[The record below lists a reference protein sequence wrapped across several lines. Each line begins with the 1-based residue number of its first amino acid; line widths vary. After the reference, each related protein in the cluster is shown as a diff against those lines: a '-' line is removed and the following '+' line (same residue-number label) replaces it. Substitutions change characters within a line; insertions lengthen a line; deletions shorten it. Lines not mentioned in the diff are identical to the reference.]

1 MRQVPFL
8 DRRVA
13 TLASVAA
20 LALLMPLCAD
30 AQFGGPPPPPR
41 GPAKTIAPIDLSG
54 YWVSIVTEDWR
65 FRMITP
71 PKGDTEGVPL
81 NPAGQKIA
89 AAWDPAKDEAAGEQC
104 KSYGAPAIMR
114 VPGRFHITWQDDN
127 TLKIEADAGTQTR
140 ILHFGTGAAPK
151 EAPSLQGYSHAEWVF
166 ALSGRARRGGEGQ
179 PGGAPQRGG
188 SLKVTTTNL
197 KTGYLRKNGAP
208 YSASATV
215 TEWWDVL
222 HESNGSTW
230 VIVKTI
236 VNDPTY
242 LFREFVTSTN
252 LRRQPDGAGWSPS
265 ACDAR

>member
-1 MRQVPFL
+1 MTSSFL
-8 DRRVA
+8 RKF
-13 TLASVAA
+13 
-20 LALLMPLCAD
+20 ALLIAAPIYLN

-41 GPAKTIAPIDLSG
+41 GPAKTIAPIDLTG

-140 ILHFGTGAAPK
+140 LLHFGTV
-151 EAPSLQGYSHAEWVF
+151 PSSPGPAGWQGHSAAEWQF
-166 ALSGRARRGGEGQ
+166 ALGGRAGRGGQGQ
-179 PGGAPQRGG
+179 PGATAQRGG
-188 SLKVTTTNL
+188 SLKVTTTDL
-197 KTGYLRKNGAP
+197 KAGYLRKNGVP
-208 YSASATV
+208 YSANATV
-215 TEWWDVL
+215 TEFYDLL
-222 HESNGSTW
+222 HESDGSTW
-230 VIVKTI
+230 VVIKTI

-242 LFREFVTSTN
+242 LTGPFITSTN
-252 LRRQPDGAGWSPS
+252 LRKQADAAKWSP
-265 ACDAR
+265 